1 MTSIGNSAFYGTGWY
16 NNHSNDVLYLDNW
29 LVDYKG
35 TMPANT
41 SINIK
46 DGTKGIAGSAFYGCS
61 GLTSVTIGNSVTSIG
76 YSAFEGCSSL
86 TSVTIGNSVTSIGS
100 NAFYDCKSLYYVYN
114 SSKLDITKGATSH
127 GYVAYYAKKV
137 YNYEE
142 IIDDYLFATDEETGV
157 HYLCGYVGNATELNL
172 PKNYKGNNYCIAVG
186 AFRNCINVTSVT
198 IPNSVT
204 SIGSSAFEGCSGLK
218 SMTIGTGV
226 LSIGS
231 DQCTPTKTIWLTNT
245 PPSGY
250 SYLEG
255 SINYVANDQYGSLS
269 NAHIY
274 PYLSSVF
281 EAGGVKYVPVSP
293 SERTCDAID
302 CSYDTTVVDVKI
314 AETVSYK
321 GVAMKVKEV
330 KPYALYGQRF
340 IEKLTVANDGNIG
353 SSAFYGCTGITD
365 VTISNNGDIGSSA
378 FYGCTG
384 IINATISNKGGIG
397 VYAFGNSMTS
407 NDAILNVTSAGGI
420 SSDAFYGCTG
430 IINATISNN
439 GGIGENAFR
448 NSMTSNDAIL
458 NVTSAGDISSGAFY
472 GCTGITDATISNN
485 GDIGSRA
492 FYGCTGIINAT
503 ISNNG
508 GIGENAFRNSM
519 TSNDAILNV
528 TSAGDISS
536 GAFYG
541 CTGITDATISNNGD
555 IGSSAFSVCTSLSSL
570 TLGENIKAI
579 HASAFEGCNSLPEVT
594 IPNKTNSL
602 GDYCFSGCTSLAD
615 VDLGNGLKTIGRYCF
630 EECSMQTISIP
641 ASTTSIANYAFDDC
655 TKLANVIIADRTT
668 ELSLGSNGSSPL
680 FSDCP
685 LDSVY
690 IGGNITY
697 STSSSD
703 GYSPFYR
710 NTSLR
715 SIVIAEIEEE
725 ISDKEFY
732 GCTNLK
738 NVSIGGDVKKIG
750 SSAFS
755 GCTSLSSLTLGE
767 NINAIHASAF
777 SGCKSLPEVTIP
789 NKTNS
794 LGDYCFSGCTSL
806 ADIDLGN
813 GLKTIGIYCFD
824 ECSMQTISIPASTT
838 SIANYAFDDCTKL
851 ANVIIADRTTELSL
865 GSNGSSPLFSDCPLD
880 SVYIGGNITYSTS
893 SSDGYS
899 PFYRNTSLR
908 SIVITEIEEE
918 ISDNEF
924 YGCTNLKN
932 VSIGGDV
939 KKIGN
944 WAFSGCSN
952 LDYFSFGQS
961 VESIGEEAFSDCI
974 NMTKLISH
982 ALTPPACGTQALD
995 DINKWSCVLQVPKD
1009 SIAVY
1014 QAADQWK
1021 EFFFVEGITG
1031 NTELVQGDA
1040 NGDSK
1045 VAVNDAV
1052 YAVNYILGIVA
1063 DEFNPVAADMNGDGS
1078 ILVNDVVMIVNTI
1091 LGTSTTTAA
1100 LAPRHMNAFET
1111 LSVTDSRTA
1120 YGMTEFGIT
1129 LSNASRYTAMQ
1140 FDMELPDGTDITDIK
1155 VSMPTDH
1162 SVAYRRIDDTTVRV
1176 VVTSLTNEAL
1186 AEGAQLCISMKDAA
1200 GKTIAFTN
1208 GRAAYDN
1215 GQMAGIMPGN
1225 TVLGGTTGIDG
1236 VNAEF
1241 APADVYSIDGRIVKK
1256 NATTLDGLK
1265 PGVYVVNGRKVVVE
1279 K

>member
-1 MTSIGNSAFYGTGWY
+1 MLILLIKVYQSLRSGIGRVQQPTSFYFKSAESWGKSIGLDFFIMRKIKALIVTVIAYLCCIAASAHDFVVDGIYYNITSSTDLTVKVTYQGNS
-16 NNHSNDVLYLDNW
+16 NNSYSDEY
-29 LVDYKG
+29 
-35 TMPANT
+35 
-41 SINIK
+41 S
-46 DGTKGIAGSAFYGCS
+46 GSVVIPEK
-61 GLTSVTIGNSVTSIG
+61 VTYDSKEYSVTSIG
-76 YSAFEGCSSL
+76 NY
-86 TSVTIGNSVTSIGS
+86 
-100 NAFYDCKSLYYVYN
+100 AFYDCSGL
-114 SSKLDITKGATSH
+114 
-127 GYVAYYAKKV
+127 
-137 YNYEE
+137 
-142 IIDDYLFATDEETGV
+142 
-157 HYLCGYVGNATELNL
+157 
-172 PKNYKGNNYCIAVG
+172 
-186 AFRNCINVTSVT
+186 TSVT

-204 SIGSSAFEGCSGLK
+204 SIGNWAFSGCLRLK

-226 LSIGS
+226 LYIGS
-231 DQCTPTKTIWLTNT
+231 NQCTPTKTIWLTNT

-250 SYLEG
+250 SYLKG

-302 CSYDTTVVDVKI
+302 CSYDTTVVDVNI
-314 AETVSYK
+314 AENVSYKGVAMKVKEVKPYALYEQRSIEKLSVANDGNIGSSAFFGCTGLASVTIGNSVTSIGSYAFSGCSGLASVDIPNSVTSIGSYAFSGCSGLKSMTIGTGVLSIGSNQCTPTKTIWLTNTPPSGYSNLSGSINYVANDQYGSLSNAHIYPYLSSVFEAGGVKYVPVSPSERTCDAIDCSYDTTVVDVNIAENVSYK

-340 IEKLTVANDGNIG
+340 IEKLSVANDGNIG
-353 SSAFYGCTGITD
+353 SSAFFGCTGIID
-365 VTISNNGDIGSSA
+365 ATISNNGDIGSSA

-384 IINATISNKGGIG
+384 ITDATISNNGDIGSEVFYGCTGITDATISNNG
-397 VYAFGNSMTS
+397 DIGSSAF
-407 NDAILNVTSAGGI
+407 
-420 SSDAFYGCTG
+420 FGCTG

-439 GGIGENAFR
+439 GGIGEDAFR

-458 NVTSAGDISSGAFY
+458 NVTSAGDISSKAFY
-472 GCTGITDATISNN
+472 GCTALKTANVNIGKSVTESFEFADWASSNTANGSISSETYSFTLQSKTDLNFDWWVSSESGCDKLIVTLDGTNVLEKSGSLSGTFSKVVEPGTHTLVLKYVKDGSQSSGQDRATVSN
-485 GDIGSRA
+485 IVV
-492 FYGCTGIINAT
+492 
-503 ISNNG
+503 G
-508 GIGENAFRNSM
+508 GI
-519 TSNDAILNV
+519 
-528 TSAGDISS
+528 SS
-536 GAFYG
+536 
-541 CTGITDATISNNGD
+541 T
-555 IGSSAFSVCTSLSSL
+555 IGSSAFSGCTSLSSL
-570 TLGENIKAI
+570 TLGENITAI
-579 HASAFEGCNSLPEVT
+579 NASAFSGCNSLPEVT

-615 VDLGNGLKTIGRYCF
+615 VDLGNGLKTIGKYCF
-630 EECSMQTISIP
+630 DECSMQTISIP
-641 ASTTSIANYAFDDC
+641 ASTTSIASYAFDDC

-697 STSSSD
+697 STSSSY

-715 SIVIAEIEEE
+715 SIVIA
-725 ISDKEFY
+725 
-732 GCTNLK
+732 
-738 NVSIGGDVKKIG
+738 
-750 SSAFS
+750 
-755 GCTSLSSLTLGE
+755 
-767 NINAIHASAF
+767 
-777 SGCKSLPEVTIP
+777 
-789 NKTNS
+789 
-794 LGDYCFSGCTSL
+794 
-806 ADIDLGN
+806 
-813 GLKTIGIYCFD
+813 
-824 ECSMQTISIPASTT
+824 
-838 SIANYAFDDCTKL
+838 
-851 ANVIIADRTTELSL
+851 
-865 GSNGSSPLFSDCPLD
+865 
-880 SVYIGGNITYSTS
+880 
-893 SSDGYS
+893 
-899 PFYRNTSLR
+899 
-908 SIVITEIEEE
+908 EIEEE

-1063 DEFNPVAADMNGDGS
+1063 DEFNPAAADMNGDGS

-1111 LSVTDSRTA
+1111 LSVADSRTA

-1140 FDMELPDGTDITDIK
+1140 FDMELAEGADIADIK
-1155 VSMPTDH
+1155 VLTSTDH

-1186 AEGAQLCISMKDAA
+1186 AEGAQLCISMKDAV

-1208 GRAAYDN
+1208 GRAAYNN
-1215 GQMAGIMPGN
+1215 GQMVGIMPGS
-1225 TVLGGTTGIDG
+1225 TVLGGATGIDG

-1256 NATTLDGLK
+1256 NATILDGLK

>member
-1 MTSIGNSAFYGTGWY
+1 MLILLIKVYQSLRSGIGRVQQPTSFYFKSAESWGKSIGLDFFIMRKIKALIVTVIAYLCCITASAHDFVVDGIYYDITSSSDLTVGVTYQGRYYDSYSNEYSGSVVIPEKVTYNSKEYSVTSIEYGT
-16 NNHSNDVLYLDNW
+16 
-29 LVDYKG
+29 
-35 TMPANT
+35 
-41 SINIK
+41 
-46 DGTKGIAGSAFYGCS
+46 FYDCS
-61 GLTSVTIGNSVTSIG
+61 GLTSVTI
-76 YSAFEGCSSL
+76 
-86 TSVTIGNSVTSIGS
+86 
-100 NAFYDCKSLYYVYN
+100 
-114 SSKLDITKGATSH
+114 
-127 GYVAYYAKKV
+127 
-137 YNYEE
+137 
-142 IIDDYLFATDEETGV
+142 
-157 HYLCGYVGNATELNL
+157 
-172 PKNYKGNNYCIAVG
+172 
-186 AFRNCINVTSVT
+186 
-198 IPNSVT
+198 PNSVI
-204 SIGSSAFEGCSGLK
+204 SIGGSAFRGCSGLK

-231 DQCTPTKTIWLTNT
+231 NQCTPTKTIWLTNT

-250 SYLEG
+250 SYLKG

-302 CSYDTTVVDVKI
+302 CSYDTNVVDVKI

-365 VTISNNGDIGSSA
+365 ATISNNGYIGSSA

-384 IINATISNKGGIG
+384 ITDVTISNNGDIR
-397 VYAFGNSMTS
+397 
-407 NDAILNVTSAGGI
+407 
-420 SSDAFYGCTG
+420 SSAFYGCTG

-458 NVTSAGDISSGAFY
+458 NVTSAGYISSGAFY

-485 GDIGSRA
+485 GYIGS
-492 FYGCTGIINAT
+492 
-503 ISNNG
+503 S
-508 GIGENAFRNSM
+508 
-519 TSNDAILNV
+519 
-528 TSAGDISS
+528 
-536 GAFYG
+536 AFYG
-541 CTGITDATISNNGD
+541 CTGITDVTISNNGD
-555 IGSSAFSVCTSLSSL
+555 IGSSAFSGCTSLSSL

-579 HASAFEGCNSLPEVT
+579 HASAFSGCKSLPEVT

-602 GDYCFSGCTSLAD
+602 GDFCFSGCTSLAD
-615 VDLGNGLKTIGRYCF
+615 IDLGNGLKTIGKYCF
-630 EECSMQTISIP
+630 DECSMQTISIP
-641 ASTTSIANYAFDDC
+641 ASTTSIANYAFDYC
-655 TKLANVIIADRTT
+655 TKLANVTIADRTT

-697 STSSSD
+697 STSSSY

-715 SIVIAEIEEE
+715 SIVIA
-725 ISDKEFY
+725 
-732 GCTNLK
+732 
-738 NVSIGGDVKKIG
+738 
-750 SSAFS
+750 
-755 GCTSLSSLTLGE
+755 
-767 NINAIHASAF
+767 
-777 SGCKSLPEVTIP
+777 
-789 NKTNS
+789 
-794 LGDYCFSGCTSL
+794 
-806 ADIDLGN
+806 
-813 GLKTIGIYCFD
+813 
-824 ECSMQTISIPASTT
+824 
-838 SIANYAFDDCTKL
+838 
-851 ANVIIADRTTELSL
+851 
-865 GSNGSSPLFSDCPLD
+865 
-880 SVYIGGNITYSTS
+880 
-893 SSDGYS
+893 
-899 PFYRNTSLR
+899 
-908 SIVITEIEEE
+908 EIEEE

-974 NMTKLISH
+974 NLTKLISH

-1063 DEFNPVAADMNGDGS
+1063 DEFNPAAADMNGDGN

-1100 LAPRHMNAFET
+1100 LAPRHMNAYET
-1111 LSVTDSRTA
+1111 LSVADSRTA
-1120 YGMTEFGIT
+1120 YGMTEFGIA

-1140 FDMELPDGTDITDIK
+1140 FDMKLADGADIADIK
-1155 VSMPTDH
+1155 VSMSTDH
-1162 SVAYRRIDDTTVRV
+1162 SVAYRRINDTTVRV
-1176 VVTSLTNEAL
+1176 VVTSLTNEAF

-1200 GKTIAFTN
+1200 SKTVAFTN
-1208 GRAAYDN
+1208 GRAAYNN
-1215 GQMAGIMPGN
+1215 GQMVGIMPGS
-1225 TVLGGTTGIDG
+1225 TVLGGATGIDG
-1236 VNAEF
+1236 VNAGF